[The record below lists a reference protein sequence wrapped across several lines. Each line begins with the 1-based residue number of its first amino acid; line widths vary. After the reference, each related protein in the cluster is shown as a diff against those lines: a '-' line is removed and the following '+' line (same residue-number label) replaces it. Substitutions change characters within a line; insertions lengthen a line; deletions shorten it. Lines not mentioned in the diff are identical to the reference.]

1 MCAMWLAASGRCF
14 HCLPNRYSSF
24 KLAASI
30 LRRAMLYLTALVLIG
45 LASVDSLAPKQCN
58 GAGATKCASVGD
70 NCLDIK
76 NNGVT
81 KEVCTKCEDT
91 HVPIEGA
98 CQEKGAQADKCTPQ
112 DPPDGTC
119 KACLGS
125 HYLYAGGCYAAC
137 PDGTY
142 ADAGVCKPCGA
153 SCVKC
158 EKKDAGTRC
167 TKCEDT
173 HVPIEGACQEK
184 GAQADKC
191 TPQDPPD
198 GTCKAC
204 KGGSYLYKGGCYAS
218 CPQGTPNPETNTC
231 DGVPAPDCNIPN
243 CEACSEDKR
252 TCTRCQTRYFLTP
265 EKNACL
271 GACPAGSYATGQACT
286 PCDPSCAECSGA
298 GAPKCTACPAGK
310 MLRYAD
316 EGKPTDGTCV
326 EGCVEGPECETCGLT
341 IGGTKYCSK
350 CKGSSVPLNGVCTSN
365 AARAQFCTTAAD
377 GACTVCAAG
386 YFIQGGG
393 CYETTRQPG
402 EQICALTDNKGKCQ
416 TCANGLGPDGA
427 GTCPSCNPTCKT
439 CSAANTAS
447 TCTTCATGYY
457 KTTQEGVCTSC
468 ESDSN
473 GVTGVRNCLN
483 CAPPSTGSGSV
494 LCYLMKGGD
503 STGGSTNRS
512 GLSTGAIAGIAV
524 AAIVVVGGL
533 VGFLCWWFLCRGKA

>member
-1 MCAMWLAASGRCF
+1 MCAMWLAASGGCF

-45 LASVDSLAPKQCN
+45 LASADPPAPKQCN
-58 GAGATKCASVGD
+58 GAVPQCVADGENCLNIKIDGSPKDVCIKCEPNNVPIDGACKAAADNTNSCVTPDSGAGGVCAS
-70 NCLDIK
+70 
-76 NNGVT
+76 
-81 KEVCTKCEDT
+81 
-91 HVPIEGA
+91 
-98 CQEKGAQADKCTPQ
+98 CQGE
-112 DPPDGTC
+112 
-119 KACLGS
+119 
-125 HYLYAGGCYAAC
+125 
-137 PDGTY
+137 
-142 ADAGVCKPCGA
+142 
-153 SCVKC
+153 
-158 EKKDAGTRC
+158 
-167 TKCEDT
+167 
-173 HVPIEGACQEK
+173 
-184 GAQADKC
+184 
-191 TPQDPPD
+191 
-198 GTCKAC
+198 
-204 KGGSYLYKGGCYAS
+204 SYLYKGGCYTA

-243 CEACSEDKR
+243 CEACSEDKK
-252 TCTRCQTRYFLTP
+252 TCTTCQPGHLLTP

-271 GACPAGSYATGQACT
+271 GACPAGSYAAGQACT

-298 GAPKCTACPAGK
+298 GASRCTACPAGK

-316 EGKPTDGTCV
+316 EGKLNEGGQCV

-427 GTCPSCNPTCKT
+427 GTCPSCDPTCKT
-439 CSAANTAS
+439 CSAANQENK
-447 TCTTCATGYY
+447 CTTCATGYY
-457 KTTQEGVCTSC
+457 KTALEGVCTSC

-503 STGGSTNRS
+503 STGGSTNKS
-512 GLSTGAIAGIAV
+512 GLTTGAIAGISVAV
-524 AAIVVVGGL
+524 VIVVGGL